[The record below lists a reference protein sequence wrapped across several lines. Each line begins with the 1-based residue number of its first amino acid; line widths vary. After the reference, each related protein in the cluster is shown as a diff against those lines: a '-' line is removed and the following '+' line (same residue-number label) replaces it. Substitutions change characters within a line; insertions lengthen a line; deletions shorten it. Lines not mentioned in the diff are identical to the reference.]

1 MVATQLDVA
10 DPFTELGSKAD
21 DFEMIR
27 GVLREAEAMGGR
39 HGEVGGFLHLD
50 LGNFV
55 VERDLGVVF
64 TSDTQYEVIR
74 DPRTILKPDV
84 SFIAGERLPAETW
97 IGIVPMAPDFAAEVA
112 SPSNRQA
119 DIIDKVGLYL
129 KGGTRLIWVI
139 RPEHQTVTVF
149 RPDRPERIFG
159 IGEELDGEDVFPG
172 YRLPVDRLFR
182 LRGRRIP

>member
-1 MVATQLDVA
+1 MVATQLEVA
-10 DPFTELGSKAD
+10 DPLTELGSRAE

-39 HGEVGGFLHLD
+39 HGAVTGYLHYD
-50 LGNFV
+50 LGHFV

-64 TSDTQYEVIR
+64 SSDTQYEVIR

-84 SFIAGERLPAETW
+84 SFIASERLPVDIW
-97 IGIVPMAPDFAAEVA
+97 IGIIPIAPDFATEVA

-119 DIIDKVGLYL
+119 QILDKVGLYL
-129 KGGTRLIWVI
+129 EDGTRMVWVV
-139 RPEHQTVTVF
+139 RPEYRTVTAF

-159 IGEELDGEDVFPG
+159 IDDELDGEDVFPG
-172 YRLPVDRLFR
+172 YRLPVERLSR
-182 LRGRRIP
+182 IRGRRSG